1 MSESIL
7 VPVSMPF
14 LANIKVNVDLDL
26 VEDTS
31 PKFGGKVPK
40 QELL

>member
-1 MSESIL
+1 MSQSWCL
-7 VPVSMPF
+7 FLCLS
-14 LANIKVNVDLDL
+14 LANIEVNVDLDL